1 MNMLWSCLPPDR
13 GHRHSL
19 VLHQD
24 LQQQVPHHGAVGVL
38 YTLYTLLLYT
48 LYRYCSPNC
57 TGRVRLED
65 PLYNLASPLYSRR
78 WEERVYSLQG
88 AGHCHTFNPENVSL
102 SGLNGQHIVHL
113 GQRLS
118 EQ

>member
-1 MNMLWSCLPPDR
+1 MELSAPRPWTQAFP
-13 GHRHSL
+13 
-19 VLHQD
+19 
-24 LQQQVPHHGAVGVL
+24 GATPGPSATGPTSWGSGGTVQL
-38 YTLYTLLLYT
+38 YTLFTLLLYT

-57 TGRVRLED
+57 TGRVRSED

-88 AGHCHTFNPENVSL
+88 VGHCHTFNPENVSL

>member
-1 MNMLWSCLPPDR
+1 M
-13 GHRHSL
+13 
-19 VLHQD
+19 
-24 LQQQVPHHGAVGVL
+24 GVL
-38 YTLYTLLLYT
+38 YTPYTLLLYT

-65 PLYNLASPLYSRR
+65 PLYNLASPLYNRR
-78 WEERVYSLQG
+78 WEERGYSLQG
-88 AGHCHTFNPENVSL
+88 VGHCHTFNPENVSL